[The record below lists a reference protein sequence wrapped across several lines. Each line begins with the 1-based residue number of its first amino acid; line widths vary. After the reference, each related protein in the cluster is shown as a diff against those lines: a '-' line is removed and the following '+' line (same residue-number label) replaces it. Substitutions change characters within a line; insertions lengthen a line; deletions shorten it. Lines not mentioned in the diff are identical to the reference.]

1 MIKQLGTIGFNIKF
15 NESAS
20 TSFKFL
26 EIFSSSAANSSL
38 FSASTNSVES
48 VSLSS
53 NSASYYKNGIYASTT
68 YSNEWVH
75 MTFVFSPKLETDSAN
90 NFLVRFG
97 NQDKSNFNIQ
107 NLYILDTTLSSNEVN
122 YLYYEFVG
130 GYTFISAGDTASPS
144 IKVLDKYDGI
154 HTSSITNT
162 VYQAYQDQLKF
173 KYDVNLVTELS
184 ASLYVSTEM
193 IGDTKFFDGHQIQTG
208 NRLLSLADNKIYTS
222 NANNKLIE
230 DTTVV
235 NGDYIHVLCGQ
246 EYSESNFIKLSSSFI
261 QTTVL
266 DKVIH
271 SLSNSN

>member
-26 EIFSSSAANSSL
+26 EIFSSSAATSSL
-38 FSASTNSVES
+38 FSASTNPSQRI
-48 VSLSS
+48 SLSS
-53 NSASYYKNGIYASTT
+53 NSASYYMNGAYASTT
-68 YSNEWVH
+68 YSNEWLH
-75 MTFVFSPKLETDSAN
+75 MTFVFSPKLETNSDN
-90 NFLVRFG
+90 NFLIRFG
-97 NQDKSNFNIQ
+97 DQEKSNFNIQ
-107 NLYILDTTLSSNEVN
+107 NLYILDTTLSNVEVN

-130 GYTFISAGDTASPS
+130 GYTFISAGDTASAS
-144 IKVLDKYDGI
+144 IKVFDKYEQI

-162 VYQAYQDQLKF
+162 VYQAYPEQLKF
-173 KYDVNLVTELS
+173 KYDVTVATELS
-184 ASLYVSTEM
+184 ASPYVSTQM
-193 IGDTKFFDGHQIQTG
+193 SGDTKYFDGFEIKTG
-208 NRLLSLADNKIYTS
+208 NRVLSLADNKIYTAS
-222 NANNKLIE
+222 ANNKLVE
-230 DTTVV
+230 DTTVI

-246 EYSESNFIKLSSSFI
+246 EYSEANFIKLSSSFT